1 MSVPGFTA
9 SSSVYG
15 PRNRVIPALLERGAD
30 PKNWDCYQDCI
41 DACPSSGAAATSC
54 KAECS
59 RKCRADFPPYV
70 CKPQDNSVNHDLCTV
85 GIGAWAAAV
94 LGDCFALGQIDKCV
108 KPVLDLTVQMV
119 AQCPP
124 KTICV

>member
-9 SSSVYG
+9 PSALHG
-15 PRNRVIPALLERGAD
+15 PRNRIVPALLERGVD
-30 PKNWDCYQDCI
+30 PKSWDCYQDCI
-41 DACPSSGAAATSC
+41 DTCPSSGAAATSC

-59 RKCRADFPPYV
+59 KKCRTDFPAYV
-70 CKPQDNSVNHDLCTV
+70 CKPQDNSVNHDLCV
-85 GIGAWAAAV
+85 LGNGAWAAGV
-94 LGDCFALGQIDKCV
+94 LGDCFAFGQLEKCV
-108 KPVLDLTVQMV
+108 KPVLDLTVMMM